1 MPATIIPD
9 GGVCCDETGLSPS
22 VPVRDRVCAM
32 THERTKQAARNNA
45 VWCDTVCR
53 ARGKPG
59 EFLEGIW
66 INRRETPRFYPNAV
80 TLSEAV
86 GTAAQLERV
95 RELVDTGVSGDWGI
109 KDSFSAL
116 DLAPLGFEVL
126 FEATWI
132 YRSASLPRPG
142 GDITEARWA
151 RVGGASELARWEAAW
166 RGAPAG
172 EGATKQA
179 PIFLPS
185 MLMDSNVVVLAA
197 YRKHRIVAGVIA
209 NRTGDVVGLSN
220 VFVPERHPGPFR
232 AGCVAAV
239 IEAFPGLPIVGY
251 ERGRELAASQA
262 LGFELLGPVRI
273 WARASGPV

>member
-1 MPATIIPD
+1 
-9 GGVCCDETGLSPS
+9 
-22 VPVRDRVCAM
+22 M
-32 THERTKQAARNNA
+32 THERIEQAARNNA

-53 ARGKPG
+53 THGKPG

-80 TLSEAV
+80 TLSEAE

-95 RELVDTGVSGDWGI
+95 RELVDTGVPGDWGV

-126 FEATWI
+126 FDATWI

-142 GDITEARWA
+142 DDITEVRWA
-151 RVGGASELARWEAAW
+151 RVSGTSELAGWELAW
-166 RGAPAG
+166 RGAPADDG
-172 EGATKQA
+172 DTSQR

-185 MLMDSNVVVLAA
+185 LLMDSNVVVIAA
-197 YRKHRIVAGVIA
+197 YRNQRIVAGAIA

-220 VFVPERHPGPFR
+220 LFVPERHPEPFR

-239 IEAFPGLPIVGY
+239 IDAFPCLPIVGY
-251 ERGRELAASQA
+251 ETGQELDASRA
-262 LGFELLGPVRI
+262 LGFEILGPLRVWVRTI
-273 WARASGPV
+273 GPV

>member
-9 GGVCCDETGLSPS
+9 GDVCCDETELSPS
-22 VPVRDRVCAM
+22 VRVRDRVCVM
-32 THERTKQAARNNA
+32 RHERTKQAAWNNA
-45 VWCDTVCR
+45 LWCDTVCR
-53 ARGKPG
+53 THGKPG

-95 RELVDTGVSGDWGI
+95 RELVDTRVPGDWGV

-132 YRSASLPRPG
+132 YRPASLPRPG
-142 GDITEARWA
+142 DDITEVRWA

-166 RGAPAG
+166 RGAPAN

-185 MLMDSNVVVLAA
+185 LLMDSSSVVLAA
-197 YRKHRIVAGVIA
+197 CRKHRIVAGAIA

-220 VFVPERHPGPFR
+220 LFVPERHPEPFR

-239 IEAFPGLPIVGY
+239 IDAFPGLPIVGY
-251 ERGRELAASQA
+251 ERGRELAAALS
-262 LGFELLGPVRI
+262 LGFELLGPLRI
-273 WARASGPV
+273 WVRLIASA